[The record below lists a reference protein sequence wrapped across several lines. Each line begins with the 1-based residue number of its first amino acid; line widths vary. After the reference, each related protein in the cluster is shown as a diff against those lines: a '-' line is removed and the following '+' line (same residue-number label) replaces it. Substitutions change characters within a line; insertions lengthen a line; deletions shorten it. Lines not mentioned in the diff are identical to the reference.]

1 MSPIKASTLVS
12 SPTVKARVGQQ
23 NVTRVLSNAS
33 SPPAKLIDLN
43 DVNSDDKTDG
53 SLLIWDFLSET
64 FIMGN
69 NIDRNVFISD
79 STSSISK
86 VVEGSALVRPGVT
99 R

>member
-1 MSPIKASTLVS
+1 MSPIKASTLVA

-53 SLLIWDFLSET
+53 NLLI
-64 FIMGN
+64 MGFS
-69 NIDRNVFISD
+69 IRNFYYG
-79 STSSISK
+79 
-86 VVEGSALVRPGVT
+86 E
-99 R
+99 